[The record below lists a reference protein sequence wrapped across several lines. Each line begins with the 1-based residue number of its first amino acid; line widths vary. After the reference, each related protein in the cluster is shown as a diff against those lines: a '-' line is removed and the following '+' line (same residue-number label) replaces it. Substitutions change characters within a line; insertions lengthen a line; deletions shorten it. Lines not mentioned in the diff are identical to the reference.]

1 MIRFKSIAEQRLD
14 FAFEKVQEVVSL
26 HTLIFKNGKNT
37 LELVAAVPDK
47 LKNDKKFQEKLL
59 KNQFLIPNSRKKKI
73 GGNKDYDE
81 IQKNYHQYVKS
92 FAMLVLNSG
101 LVAAL
106 LFAHGKSKK
115 KEGKAYEFII
125 NHLTAWLKERSL
137 IATEGTQ
144 AIKSLYGK
152 SSPEIRSATLEAIR
166 FLEDLK
172 RVADARLYKPDEKT
186 DKNG

>member
-1 MIRFKSIAEQRLD
+1 MIKFKSIAEQRLD
-14 FAFEKVQEVVSL
+14 CAFKKVQKVIAQEEGHLSTEESQMIPSARQAL
-26 HTLIFKNGKNT
+26 KKGKPSET
-37 LELVAAVPDK
+37 A
-47 LKNDKKFQEKLL
+47 
-59 KNQFLIPNSRKKKI
+59 
-73 GGNKDYDE
+73 
-81 IQKNYHQYVKS
+81 KNYHQYVKS

-115 KEGKAYEFII
+115 KEGKAYELII

-152 SSPEIRSATLEAIR
+152 SSHEIRSATLEAIR